1 MLYKPLADA
10 LVPAGRESNQKVVM
24 QMPSERP
31 AAADYM
37 RSFSKTINSA
47 CPRQSTLAAQ
57 RALNAAA
64 ASTTA
69 GPAMSQAAALA
80 TSSGLHGTNVQV
92 RKVAGK
98 LQHAVSSSA
107 DGY

>member
-92 RKVAGK
+92 RKVAAK